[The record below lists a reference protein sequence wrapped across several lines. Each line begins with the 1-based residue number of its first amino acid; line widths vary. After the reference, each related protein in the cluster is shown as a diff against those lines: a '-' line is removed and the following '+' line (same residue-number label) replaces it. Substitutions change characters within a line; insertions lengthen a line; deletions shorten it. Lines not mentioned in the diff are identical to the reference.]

1 MVAASAAALFAAV
14 LGLEGPVPPVRAAEA
29 SVACGVTGPPEYYS
43 FPLVST
49 KRVPGS
55 GQATGLGEL
64 TFAPSPFGFAL
75 SPEGNYRYR
84 VSLTV
89 DRLAPP
95 ATGVY
100 VVWVTTPSLDRIELA
115 GAFDDRHAM
124 DVEVDFNK
132 FLVVITL
139 EDAYD
144 PEAAVWS
151 GPIVLRGMSRSG
163 MMHTM
168 AGHGPFEQE
177 NCAAY
182 GY

>member
-1 MVAASAAALFAAV
+1 MGALLAAI
-14 LGLEGPVPPVRAAEA
+14 LGLAGPVVPAHAMERCAVD
-29 SVACGVTGPPEYYS
+29 GPPEYYT

-49 KRVPGS
+49 RRVPGS
-55 GQATGLGEL
+55 GRASGLGEL
-64 TFAPSPFGFAL
+64 TFAESPFGLAL
-75 SPEGNYRYR
+75 SPEGSYRYR
-84 VSLTV
+84 IALTV
-89 DRLAPP
+89 DRLAVP
-95 ATGVY
+95 AVGAY
-100 VVWVTTPSLDRIELA
+100 VVWVTTPELDRIELA
-115 GAFDDRHAM
+115 GAFDERHAM
-124 DVEVDFNK
+124 QVEVDFNK

-139 EDAYD
+139 EDVYD

>member
-1 MVAASAAALFAAV
+1 MSALLAAI
-14 LGLEGPVPPVRAAEA
+14 LGLTGPVVPAHAVETC
-29 SVACGVTGPPEYYS
+29 SVTGPPEYYT

-49 KRVPGS
+49 RRVPGS
-55 GQATGLGEL
+55 GRATGIGQL

-75 SPEGNYRYR
+75 SPEGSYRYR
-84 VSLTV
+84 IRLTI
-89 DRLAPP
+89 DRLAAPT
-95 ATGVY
+95 AGSY
-100 VVWVTTPSLDRIELA
+100 VVWVTTPELDRIELA
-115 GAFDDRHAM
+115 GELDDRHAM

>member
-1 MVAASAAALFAAV
+1 MAAASVTALLAAV
-14 LGLEGPVPPVRAAEA
+14 LALAGPGTAVRAVEV
-29 SVACGVTGPPEYYS
+29 SVACSVDGPPEYYA

-49 KRVPGS
+49 RRVPGS

-64 TFAPSPFGFAL
+64 TFAPSPFGLAL
-75 SPEGNYRYR
+75 SPEGSYRYR
-84 VSLTV
+84 IALTV
-89 DRLAPP
+89 DRLAAP
-95 ATGVY
+95 AVGTY
-100 VVWVTTPSLDRIELA
+100 VVWVTTPELDRIVLA

-124 DVEVDFNK
+124 NVEVDFNK

-177 NCAAY
+177 NCATY

>member
-1 MVAASAAALFAAV
+1 MGAPLAAILALA
-14 LGLEGPVPPVRAAEA
+14 GPVAPAHAAK
-29 SVACGVTGPPEYYS
+29 ACSVTGPPEYYT

-49 KRVPGS
+49 RRVPGS
-55 GQATGLGEL
+55 GRATGLGRL

-75 SPEGNYRYR
+75 SPEGSYRYR
-84 VSLTV
+84 IALRVE
-89 DRLAPP
+89 RLATP
-95 ATGVY
+95 AAGTY
-100 VVWVTTPSLDRIELA
+100 VVWVTTPDLDRIELA
-115 GAFDDRHAM
+115 GAFDERHAM

-139 EDAYD
+139 EDAFD